1 MAPMQNELDDA
12 TKKLEQLEK
21 QVKRMDRK
29 LFYLLIV
36 IPLYVAAASV
46 VIGFIFKMVLDIF
59 AKVM

>member
-1 MAPMQNELDDA
+1 MAPMQNELDNA
-12 TKKLEQLEK
+12 TKKLEQVEK

-36 IPLYVAAASV
+36 IPLYVAAASI
-46 VIGFIFKMVLDIF
+46 VIGIIFKMVLDIF

>member
-1 MAPMQNELDDA
+1 MAPMQNELDEA
-12 TKKLEQLEK
+12 TKKLDKLEK

-36 IPLYVAAASV
+36 IPLYVAAASI
-46 VIGFIFKMVLDIF
+46 VIGVTFKMVLDVF

>member
-1 MAPMQNELDDA
+1 MAPMQNELDNA

-46 VIGFIFKMVLDIF
+46 VIGIIFKMVLDIF

>member
-1 MAPMQNELDDA
+1 MQNELDEA
-12 TKKLEQLEK
+12 TKKLDKLEK

-36 IPLYVAAASV
+36 IPLYVAAASI
-46 VIGFIFKMVLDIF
+46 VIGVTFKMVLDVF